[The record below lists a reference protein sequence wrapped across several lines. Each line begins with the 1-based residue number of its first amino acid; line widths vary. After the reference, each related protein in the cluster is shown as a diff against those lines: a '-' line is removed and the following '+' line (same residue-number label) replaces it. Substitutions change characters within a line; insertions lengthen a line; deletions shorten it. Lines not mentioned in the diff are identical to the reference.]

1 MMNSDPMT
9 ELEARMRE
17 QQAYDEMNA
26 AWDKEERASG
36 ASVIQRITDAMRAI
50 CSPAGL
56 AEIEARLRSTNDI
69 VETMPL

>member
-36 ASVIQRITDAMRAI
+36 APMIQSITAAMRAV